1 MAAITRTPED
11 LEFEKLPMLDVD
23 GDGEQQGFSNMM
35 GRSADSYRNFGKYN
49 CRTWWVNRGRK

>member
-35 GRSADSYRNFGKYN
+35 GRSADSYRNFGKSFDN
-49 CRTWWVNRGRK
+49 IT